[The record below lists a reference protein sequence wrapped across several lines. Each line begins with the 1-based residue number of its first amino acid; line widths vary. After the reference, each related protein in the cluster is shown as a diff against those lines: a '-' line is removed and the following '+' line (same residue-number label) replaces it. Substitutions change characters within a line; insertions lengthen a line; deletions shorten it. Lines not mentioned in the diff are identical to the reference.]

1 MSEVFAYIDPTCK
14 DRTSFIAPSSWALY
28 KPSLNLLFFIQQA
41 SDRIFACQ
49 LHTWQDHTGVQA
61 LTRLPFIGASFLSF
75 ATFALFSATIG
86 GTFTIQVS
94 QVDLLLGQPQVQH
107 MVLKEVGVQ
116 LGAGPK
122 DQRTIKILIQA
133 MAAISVFF
141 FFEVLYHTRDSH
153 PLASS
158 YFGFHSTL
166 APRLRNQNQSVQLRS
181 PPIHH

>member
-1 MSEVFAYIDPTCK
+1 M
-14 DRTSFIAPSSWALY
+14 
-28 KPSLNLLFFIQQA
+28 
-41 SDRIFACQ
+41 
-49 LHTWQDHTGVQA
+49 
-61 LTRLPFIGASFLSF
+61 
-75 ATFALFSATIG
+75 
-86 GTFTIQVS
+86 S
-94 QVDLLLGQPQVQH
+94 QVDLPLGQPQVQH
-107 MVLKEVGVQ
+107 MVPKEVGVQ

-133 MAAISVFF
+133 MAAISIF

-158 YFGFHSTL
+158 YFGFHSAL

>member
-1 MSEVFAYIDPTCK
+1 MSEVFAYIDLTCK
-14 DRTSFIAPSSWALY
+14 DRTSSIAPSSWALY

-41 SDRIFACQ
+41 SDRTFACQ

-61 LTRLPFIGASFLSF
+61 LTRLPFIGASFPSF
-75 ATFALFSATIG
+75 ATFALSSATIG

-94 QVDLLLGQPQVQH
+94 QVDLLLGLLQVQH
-107 MVLKEVGVQ
+107 MVPMEAGAQ

-141 FFEVLYHTRDSH
+141 FEVLYHTRDSH

-158 YFGFHSTL
+158 YFGFHSAL

-181 PPIHH
+181 PPAHH